1 MKLTKEVLKQII
13 KEEIQAVLSEAT
25 VDRTNK
31 TDVRRAAKEIMK
43 AEFITDKSMLSGLM
57 SAIKAGAKTFKVYGP
72 DDKEK
77 TIDLMKYISYSK

>member
-43 AEFITDKSMLSGLM
+43 AEGLDKSMLSGLM
-57 SAIKAGAKTFKVYGP
+57 SAIKAGAKTFAVVGK
-72 DDKEK
+72 DDQEK
-77 TIDLMKYISYSK
+77 TVDLMKYVSYSK

>member
-31 TDVRRAAKEIMK
+31 IDVRRAAKEIMK
-43 AEFITDKSMLSGLM
+43 AEGLDKSMLSGLM
-57 SAIKAGAKTFKVYGP
+57 SAIKAGAKKFAVVGK
-72 DDKEK
+72 DDQEK
-77 TIDLMKYISYSK
+77 TVDLMKYVSYSK